1 MLGDHI
7 EKWKKNK
14 NNSYQGD
21 VSFGIVENRLNF
33 SFLLPVNENES
44 RFWAINYMAAND
56 KIKCAI
62 IKMKIK
68 TRRLTM
74 NKL

>member
-7 EKWKKNK
+7 EKWKKKK

-21 VSFGIVENRLNF
+21 VSVGIVENRLNF

>member
-7 EKWKKNK
+7 EKWKKK
-14 NNSYQGD
+14 QNNSYQGD